1 MFVRQSFK
9 PKNGL
14 NVNTKPAIVFSP
26 LKTKRRFEEI
36 SAKIKELIFK
46 GVLKPGD
53 RLPSEVELARQFN
66 VGRQTIREALRL
78 LELSGFITVQRGG
91 AGGPII
97 ENTIMNTLSGSFLDA
112 IKFSNT
118 TIAELTIARLQ
129 IETLALNEALKRIDD
144 RDIKA
149 MQENIT
155 RAKKKI
161 ADGMQAFRENIDFH
175 KLLARA
181 SKNHVFVI
189 VVEAIMTVVANF
201 LSRRGEPNPDESYS
215 VTKSHE
221 SLLKAIIEKRNE
233 EAISLLQSHL
243 NEVEKFFPENSYAR
257 KFRQIENAEIKAPH
271 QIEDQRPSYM
281 TSNSD
286 LLAVPSKN

>member
-1 MFVRQSFK
+1 M
-9 PKNGL
+9 NAD
-14 NVNTKPAIVFSP
+14 PAYIFSP

-36 SAKIKELIFK
+36 SDKIKELIFK

-53 RLPSEVELARQFN
+53 RLPSEMALAGQFN

-91 AGGPII
+91 SGGPII

-118 TIAELTIARLQ
+118 TVTELTAARLQ
-129 IETLALNEALKRIDD
+129 IETLVLKEALSLIDD

-149 MQENIT
+149 LQENIK

-161 ADGMQAFRENIDFH
+161 ADGMQAFRENIEFH

-201 LSRRGEPNPDESYS
+201 LSRRREPNPNKSHS

-221 SLLKAIIEKRNE
+221 VLLNAIIEKKND
-233 EAISLLQSHL
+233 EAISLLQVHL
-243 NEVEKFFPENSYAR
+243 IEVEKFFP
-257 KFRQIENAEIKAPH
+257 KKP
-271 QIEDQRPSYM
+271 
-281 TSNSD
+281 
-286 LLAVPSKN
+286 